1 MFFNGSING
10 LAFLKK
16 KLGGEDMPAIGYMS
30 RKEPVPLLN
39 RLRRRFEPKVN
50 WWGCDHFSRELTIL
64 SDGNITTC
72 CVDNTGANV
81 FANIHDHDIH
91 EVVRLHRE
99 FKRRFI
105 NEQIKQVPLAE
116 RKTGTCKMCLGN
128 PHVRPYMW
136 ETDSLE
142 QRYCLEDELFYPDQF
157 VLEIT
162 ARCNA
167 VCRTCIHNRLNND
180 LSSVRKGQ
188 DGLDLNLERT
198 IEFLQPIAKDLRL
211 VRVYNYGEPFLHKKV
226 DWFSRALV
234 DMCPQVK
241 VAFSTNGTAF
251 GNDARIERI
260 LDAGIDTIVVSLHGG
275 SEETVRKYMGD
286 GFDFNKAVDNIAR
299 FMAAKRRRNQS
310 HPILNLKTVLFKW
323 NDSDEEMQSFRDLA
337 ARLGV
342 DAWHMIPGG
351 GPIGTTRFPPG
362 SDEWNRLEKAGLTR
376 GGDQRD
382 AGILD

>member
-1 MFFNGSING
+1 
-10 LAFLKK
+10 
-16 KLGGEDMPAIGYMS
+16 MPAIKQLT
-30 RKEPVPLLN
+30 RQEPTPLVS
-39 RLRRRFEPKVN
+39 RLRRTFETKSN

-72 CVDNTGANV
+72 CVDNVGANV
-81 FANIHDHDIH
+81 FANIHDYDIH

-99 FKRRFI
+99 FKRRYI
-105 NEQIKQVPLAE
+105 KEQIKQVPLSE
-116 RKTGTCKMCLGN
+116 RKSGTCNMCLGN

-142 QRYCLEDELFYPDQF
+142 RRHCLEDTLFYPDQF

-167 VCRTCIHNRLNND
+167 VCQTCIHKRMNND
-180 LSSVRKGQ
+180 LSAVRQGR

-198 IEFLQPIAKDLRL
+198 IDFLKPLAEHLRL

-226 DWFSRALV
+226 DWFSRTLV
-234 DMCPQVK
+234 DMCPQVQ
-241 VAFSTNGTAF
+241 VGFSTNGTAF

-260 LDAGIDTIVVSLHGG
+260 LDAGIHHIVVSLHGG
-275 SEETVRKYMGD
+275 SEETVRRYMGND
-286 GFDFNKAVDNIAR
+286 FNFNKAVDNIGR
-299 FMAAKRRRNQS
+299 FMAAKKRRNQLK
-310 HPILNLKTVLFKW
+310 PTVNLKTVLFKW
-323 NDSDEEMQSFRDLA
+323 NDSDEEMQSFRDLSV
-337 ARLGV
+337 RLGV

-351 GPIGTTRFPPG
+351 GPIGTTRFLPG
-362 SDEWNRLEKAGLTR
+362 SEEWSRLEKAGLTK
-376 GGDQRD
+376 GGDQLD